1 MMKHA
6 EPTFDMA
13 GGGGGGGNSDKIKL
27 IVAVVAL
34 VAAGLVLAWN
44 FGLLGGGSKPKPL
57 PGPATQEEQEILDE
71 SDRISREQLEKAKKD
86 PNVTIG
92 GA

>member
-13 GGGGGGGNSDKIKL
+13 GGGGGGNSEKIKL
-27 IVAVVAL
+27 IVAIVAL
-34 VAAGLVLAWN
+34 VAAGIALAWH
-44 FGLLGGGSKPKPL
+44 FGLIGGGKPKPL
-57 PGPATQEEQEILDE
+57 PGPVTQEEQQIQDE
-71 SDRISREQLEKAKKD
+71 SERISREALEKAKKD

>member
-13 GGGGGGGNSDKIKL
+13 GGGGGGNSEKIKL

-34 VAAGLVLAWN
+34 VAAGIALAWN
-44 FGLLGGGSKPKPL
+44 FGLLGGSKPKPL
-57 PGPATQEEQEILDE
+57 PGPATAEEQQILDE
-71 SDRISREQLEKAKKD
+71 SDRISRETLEKAKKD